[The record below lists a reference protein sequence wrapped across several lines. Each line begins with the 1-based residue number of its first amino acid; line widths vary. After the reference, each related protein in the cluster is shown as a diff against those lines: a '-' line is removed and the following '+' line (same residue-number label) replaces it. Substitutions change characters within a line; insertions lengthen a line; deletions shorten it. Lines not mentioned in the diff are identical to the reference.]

1 MYEYAPHYE
10 ASPQFHDVKENEM
23 ENNVLRRRL
32 VSLFIA
38 MLIAFPVRSAYS
50 ANYTANFDN
59 ADIHTFVNI
68 IGQSTGKTILI
79 DPDVKASISVRSHDT
94 FNEEEYYQFF
104 LSVLDLYGLSVISL
118 DNGLLKVVRTE
129 KAKQLPGSL
138 ANTAAP
144 GKGDELVT
152 RIVPLENVPAR
163 ALSPLLRQMIEG
175 GGAGN
180 VVHYEPT
187 NTLII
192 TGKASTVNRL
202 LLVVKR
208 VDVMGD
214 EKEQIFPLK
223 YASATDLA
231 NVLNDLSKEN
241 NKDARPATLQ
251 TRIVADKRS
260 NTLIVSGGDRAR
272 SRIAQLISRLDT
284 EEQGQGNTRV
294 WYLKYAKADKL
305 VEVLTG
311 VTQKLKEEKSST
323 ATTAGSAKGMSITA
337 DEQTNS
343 LVITADQSLIHQLEP
358 VIEKLDIRRAQ
369 VLVEAVIVEV
379 QDGKGLNLGVQWA
392 NKNVG
397 GQQFTKT
404 GLPIFNAAQGVNE
417 FKRQGGITSDNP
429 AYDLFSSYNGLAA
442 GFFNGDWGVLL
453 TALSADNK
461 NDILS
466 TPSIVTLDNKEASFN
481 VGQDVPVLSGSQT
494 TSGDNIYSTVERKT
508 VGTKLKVI
516 PQINEGD
523 SVLMEIEQEVSSV
536 DTSASSSSLGPTFN
550 TRTIQNAVLVKSG
563 ETVVLGGLMDD
574 ASKQEVSKVP
584 LLGDIPLVG
593 QLFRYTSNEKSKR
606 NLMVFIRPTIIR
618 DDEVY
623 RSVSREKYS
632 RFQTL
637 QKERSDRLSPALVGV
652 DDIEKLDDK
661 TFRDVPATALPAAR
675 KNPFSSGDAQ

>member
-1 MYEYAPHYE
+1 
-10 ASPQFHDVKENEM
+10 M
-23 ENNVLRRRL
+23 EGNVLLRRL
-32 VSLFIA
+32 LHLFIA
-38 MLIAFPVRSAYS
+38 VLITLPIRSTFS
-50 ANYTANFDN
+50 ANYTANFKN

-79 DPDVKASISVRSHDT
+79 DPDVKASISVRSHDV

-104 LSVLDLYGLSVISL
+104 LSVLDLYGLSIITL
-118 DNGLLKVVRTE
+118 DNGLLKVVQTE
-129 KAKQLPGSL
+129 KVKHLPGTL
-138 ANTAAP
+138 ASPAHP

-152 RIVPLENVPAR
+152 RVVPLENVPAR
-163 ALSPLLRQMIEG
+163 ALSPLLRQMTEG
-175 GGAGN
+175 GAAGN
-180 VVHYEPT
+180 VVHYEPS

-192 TGKASTVNRL
+192 MGKASTVNRL
-202 LLVVKR
+202 LEVVKR
-208 VDVMGD
+208 VDLMGD

-241 NKDARPATLQ
+241 SKDARPATLQ

-260 NTLIVSGGDRAR
+260 NALIVSGSDRAR

-284 EEQGQGNTRV
+284 QEQGQGNTRV

-311 VTQKLKEEKSST
+311 VTQKIKDEKNST
-323 ATTAGSAKGMSITA
+323 ANSAGSGKGVSITA

-343 LVITADQSLIHQLEP
+343 LVITADQSFIYQLEP

-369 VLVEAVIVEV
+369 VLVEAIIVEV

-392 NKNVG
+392 NKNIG
-397 GQQFTKT
+397 GQQFTQT

-417 FKRQGGITSDNP
+417 FKRQGGITSENP

-523 SVLMEIEQEVSSV
+523 SVLMEIEQEVSSI
-536 DTSASSSSLGPTFN
+536 DTSTSSSSLGPTFN

-584 LLGDIPLVG
+584 LLGDIPLIG

-637 QKERSDRLSPALVGV
+637 QKERSDRLNPALVGV
-652 DDIEKLDDK
+652 DGIEELDDK
-661 TFRDVPATALPAAR
+661 TFRDVPATALPAAG
-675 KNPFSSGDAQ
+675 KNPFSSGDGQ